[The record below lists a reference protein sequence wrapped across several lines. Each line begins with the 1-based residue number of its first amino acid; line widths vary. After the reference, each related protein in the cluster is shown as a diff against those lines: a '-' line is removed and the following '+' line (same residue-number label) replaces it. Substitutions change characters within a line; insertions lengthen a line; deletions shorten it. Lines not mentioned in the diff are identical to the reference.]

1 MAAYKTWSIGDVLTA
16 SDLNNSLQDLPL
28 NTAAFTAA
36 YSASTGIAVNT
47 SVTVA
52 VTLPAGRFNI
62 APIVTLTTTD
72 GLITPYVSAVSTAT
86 VTVGL
91 RNNGNVAS
99 GTAFTIYGFAVQ
111 MTNGTAA
118 G

>member
-16 SDLNNSLQDLPL
+16 SDLNASFQDLPL

-36 YSASTGIAVNT
+36 YSGGAIAVNGT
-47 SVTVA
+47 ASIA
-52 VTLPAGRFNI
+52 VSLPSGRFNI
-62 APIVTLTTTD
+62 APIVTLNTSD
-72 GLITPYVSAVSTAT
+72 GLITPFVSAVSTAT

-91 RNNGNVAS
+91 RNNGNAS
-99 GTAFTIYGFAVQ
+99 SAASFTVYGFAVQ
-111 MTNGTAA
+111 MTSGTAA

>member
-16 SDLNNSLQDLPL
+16 SDLNNSLMDLPL

-36 YSASTGIAVNT
+36 YSSGAIAVNT
-47 SVTVA
+47 QTTVA
-52 VTLPAGRFNI
+52 ISLPASRFNI
-62 APIVTLTTTD
+62 APIVTVATSD
-72 GLITPYVSAVSTAT
+72 PYITAYVSAVSTAT

-91 RNNGNVAS
+91 RNNGNAS
-99 GTAFTIYGFAVQ
+99 SAASFTVYGFAVQ
-111 MTNGTAA
+111 MTSGTAA